1 MEYNEPLAPSSGIP
15 KFPVE
20 TWEMIMLHLSRAGE
34 LYNVSL
40 ACRYLNSVARN
51 LLYNHLYLDPNHYA
65 VHTLLSLDNN
75 PQLRQQ
81 VQELTLLSPNTNK
94 MRIISQDIIDGAE
107 HAYHR
112 LNIPYFSLPPS
123 QPNMANSRALMWS
136 PLGMVSNPQRSG
148 VHIDACIRPIFNY
161 IPRFSN
167 LHSLYIIGDCVPADF
182 LGWVLALPS
191 LTTLE
196 LRETQ
201 IASGLH
207 RLIPVAPIP
216 LRRLVI
222 IKCWTKAYTLEN
234 PVAVHL
240 CEAFLTKSPHLVH
253 LSLDGFMERP
263 AYNLIS
269 DMPNPPALDYLSCT
283 GAGLQDHDS
292 VMLGRVFSSLGNL
305 TALNL
310 SRVPRELG
318 PILPMQALP
327 NLTTITGQIR
337 TLTVFIHG
345 RQPPRPLKNI
355 TIVDFPTS
363 TAGGVSWECILV
375 NFIENLYQLN
385 LDLQRLTFNLAS
397 WSEDLFL
404 CICQLFPAVKELK
417 IQLVM
422 GPGVDEYFRISFG
435 PRFLPRLNHLEVL
448 HIFEKNPKFTNY
460 SRSYTCPKGIVIPT
474 HQPLILTE
482 ADREEIAET
491 PIHLRRWEKLC
502 PSLRQVAFYR
512 EIWWRRKPTETGG
525 WSLMEELLP
534 ELTSEPG
541 GF

>member
-1 MEYNEPLAPSSGIP
+1 MTDEFPADQSFTASNGIP

-20 TWEMIMLHLSRAGE
+20 TWEMIMSHLSRAGE

-65 VHTLLSLDNN
+65 VHTLSLLEND

-81 VQELTLLSPNTNK
+81 VQELSLLPPI
-94 MRIISQDIIDGAE
+94 MRNIPQDVQDSAE

-112 LNIPYFSLPPS
+112 LNIPCPP
-123 QPNMANSRALMWS
+123 PPPVNANVRALLWS

-148 VHIDACIRPIFNY
+148 IHVDACVRPVFNY
-161 IPRFSN
+161 ISRFSN

-182 LGWVLALPS
+182 LEWVLPLQS

-201 IASGLH
+201 IASSLQ
-207 RLIPVAPIP
+207 RIIPVAPVP

-240 CEAFLTKSPHLVH
+240 CDALLSNSPHLVH
-253 LSLDGFMERP
+253 LSLDSFMERA

-269 DMPNPPALDYLSCT
+269 EMPNPPALNYLSCT
-283 GAGLQDHDS
+283 GVGLQDHDS
-292 VMLGRVFSSLGNL
+292 VMLSRVFSSLGNL
-305 TALNL
+305 TTLNI

-318 PILPMQALP
+318 PILPLQALP

-345 RQPPRPLKNI
+345 RRPPRPLKNI

-363 TAGGVSWECILV
+363 TTGGVSWECILV
-375 NFIENLYQLN
+375 GFIEGLYQLN

-404 CICQLFPAVKELK
+404 CICQLFPTVKELK
-417 IQLVM
+417 IQLVI
-422 GPGVDEYFRISFG
+422 GPGVDEVLLIFLFVFFWYTELNIS
-435 PRFLPRLNHLEVL
+435 LLNEMPSTLEFHLV
-448 HIFEKNPKFTNY
+448 P
-460 SRSYTCPKGIVIPT
+460 
-474 HQPLILTE
+474 
-482 ADREEIAET
+482 
-491 PIHLRRWEKLC
+491 
-502 PSLRQVAFYR
+502 AFY
-512 EIWWRRKPTETGG
+512 PV
-525 WSLMEELLP
+525 
-534 ELTSEPG
+534 
-541 GF
+541 